1 MGSIISKSRALQVHM
16 WALTKRMVKGCL
28 LLSAKDCY

>member
-1 MGSIISKSRALQVHM
+1 M
-16 WALTKRMVKGCL
+16 WALTKQMVKGCL